1 MKTKIKN
8 VLDKI
13 KNSFNDNLSK
23 FKSLIKQKLEPLK
36 PKIDVLKNFF
46 INMAEKLH
54 LKQIYHFTRLDK
66 LVNKLKS
73 TDKKVYFDLIKKTF
87 ILIFIP
93 ILILSMARTKML
105 HMAPTVPELLLL
117 PIMVLA

>member
-93 ILILSMARTKML
+93 ILIYLYCQLFCNGKL
-105 HMAPTVPELLLL
+105 FFEENL
-117 PIMVLA
+117 

>member
-73 TDKKVYFDLIKKTF
+73 TDKKVYFDLIKKNFYINFYSNTNLSLLSI
-87 ILIFIP
+87 IL
-93 ILILSMARTKML
+93 
-105 HMAPTVPELLLL
+105 
-117 PIMVLA
+117 